1 MEDCSHFVW
10 VVPCHANCPHLQH
23 TIPACMPCMQVSV
36 CACAGTPL
44 SVEHSMCLD
53 QPPCVCMH
61 DACRLVIEKDRLYV
75 YCQALPR
82 EPPPLPAAKVLVSP
96 LPYTIER
103 LANTQADLALGS

>member
-1 MEDCSHFVW
+1 
-10 VVPCHANCPHLQH
+10 
-23 TIPACMPCMQVSV
+23 
-36 CACAGTPL
+36 
-44 SVEHSMCLD
+44 
-53 QPPCVCMH
+53 MH